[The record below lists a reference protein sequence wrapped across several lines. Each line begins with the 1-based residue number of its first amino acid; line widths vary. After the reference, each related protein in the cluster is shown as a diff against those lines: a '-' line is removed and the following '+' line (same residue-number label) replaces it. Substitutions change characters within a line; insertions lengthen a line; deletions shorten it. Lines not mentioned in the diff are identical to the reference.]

1 MSLLANEMIIDGI
14 LYNTKNETDRRFIG
28 LYEERKL
35 LTHFI
40 NNNIH
45 IEHISNSH
53 KFCQYDFLIKNDGI
67 LYIIE
72 LKSRLGNI
80 KNHTYEL
87 LSISKIDK
95 YKRICKKNIKC
106 IFIFNHID
114 TNNNNNND
122 YYYYD
127 VDFKNFMSGYLGRNR
142 LPIEHYE
149 PFGDLVENYFF
160 FISTLWTHKN
170 CVEHTNPW
178 RHLYMTIIR
187 DELKEMI
194 FEGGF
199 FSTSYNEE
207 TEKYSSFVLNDR
219 IPISDYLKKTRMSAA
234 VFNTP
239 AVHMCHGWKLAEY
252 MALGKAIISTPII
265 NATPAELVHG
275 VHLHIIESRDE
286 MKEAILLINNNTEYR
301 KKLEQ
306 GAYNYYK
313 SYLSPEACINII
325 ATKAEAIRN
334 RLT

>member
-1 MSLLANEMIIDGI
+1 MSLLANEIIIDGI

-45 IEHISNSH
+45 IEHISNGH

-114 TNNNNNND
+114 TDNKNNND

-127 VDFKNFMSGYLGRNR
+127 VDFNELDEIAFKHEKTFEL
-142 LPIEHYE
+142 
-149 PFGDLVENYFF
+149 
-160 FISTLWTHKN
+160 STKYIKPL
-170 CVEHTNPW
+170 E
-178 RHLYMTIIR
+178 
-187 DELKEMI
+187 ELFLI
-194 FEGGF
+194 
-199 FSTSYNEE
+199 
-207 TEKYSSFVLNDR
+207 
-219 IPISDYLKKTRMSAA
+219 LKK
-234 VFNTP
+234 N
-239 AVHMCHGWKLAEY
+239 K
-252 MALGKAIISTPII
+252 
-265 NATPAELVHG
+265 
-275 VHLHIIESRDE
+275 
-286 MKEAILLINNNTEYR
+286 
-301 KKLEQ
+301 
-306 GAYNYYK
+306 YK
-313 SYLSPEACINII
+313 
-325 ATKAEAIRN
+325 
-334 RLT
+334 